1 MPMVYNWQKLKMK
14 KIAMSIILII
24 GFGVVSNAQVTGKDI
39 VNSLRQADTKQN
51 KCYTKDGHEEGRLR
65 TTSTTTTTTYS
76 NSQGSSRNSGSR
88 SETDGYS
95 SSISVTNPSV
105 SVSSSSTYNSGSS
118 SRSNSNTQT
127 TTKTEEKTCV
137 PKSKL
142 PLYQD

>member
-1 MPMVYNWQKLKMK
+1 MVYNWQKLKMK

-51 KCYTKDGHEEGRLR
+51 KCYTKDGEEGRLR

-88 SETDGYS
+88 SETDGYN